1 MNYVL
6 DQETSENSV
15 DTYDQF
21 VRAEVCI
28 PDERG
33 GNIMARVTKRVKDN
47 EGNPRGIEHPTSF
60 ADHSLYEV
68 SFPNGLMEELTENV
82 SAENMISLV
91 YSEGHNYKLIK
102 EISDHSV

>member
-6 DQETSENSV
+6 DQEISENSV

-47 EGNPRGIEHPTSF
+47 EGNPRGIEHLTLF
-60 ADHSLYEV
+60 TDHSLYEV
-68 SFPNGLMEELTENV
+68 SFTNRRTEDL
-82 SAENMISLV
+82 A
-91 YSEGHNYKLIK
+91 
-102 EISDHSV
+102 